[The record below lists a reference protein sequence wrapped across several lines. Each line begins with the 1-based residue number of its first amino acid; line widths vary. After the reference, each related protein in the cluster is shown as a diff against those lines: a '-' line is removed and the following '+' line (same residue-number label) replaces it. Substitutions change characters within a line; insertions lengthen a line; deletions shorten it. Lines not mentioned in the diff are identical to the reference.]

1 MWYDKIMDTNIKRS
15 LAGFVCILC
24 VLSNPGISKATQDK
38 FENSFDLKKNRP
50 PSSVPLIT
58 QTIPLPANN
67 NPGLDTPTMPPTIT
81 QEPMTPPSL
90 PTIQPTAPLSSSPP
104 IAPPM
109 KNIAD
114 IKKLNI
120 TVPDSEKK
128 YRELFEAGQIE
139 KGKKRKSL
147 IDSILDE
154 FVRYGILITL
164 GLVVFIVIYT
174 IKKDKDITPQA
185 PQSETPKEDEQKI
198 EEKKDIWKESF

>member
-1 MWYDKIMDTNIKRS
+1 
-15 LAGFVCILC
+15 
-24 VLSNPGISKATQDK
+24 
-38 FENSFDLKKNRP
+38 
-50 PSSVPLIT
+50 
-58 QTIPLPANN
+58 
-67 NPGLDTPTMPPTIT
+67 
-81 QEPMTPPSL
+81 
-90 PTIQPTAPLSSSPP
+90 
-104 IAPPM
+104 M

-128 YRELFEAGQIE
+128 YRELFEAEQIE
-139 KGKKRKSL
+139 KSKKRKSL